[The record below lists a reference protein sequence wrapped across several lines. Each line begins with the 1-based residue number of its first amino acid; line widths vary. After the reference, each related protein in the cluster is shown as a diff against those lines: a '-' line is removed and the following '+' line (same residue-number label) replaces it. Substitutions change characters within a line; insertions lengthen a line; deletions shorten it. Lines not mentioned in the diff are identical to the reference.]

1 MRFLH
6 LHSTFDTGGKEWRSV
21 ALMRALGIEIEHHI
35 VSAMPQAY
43 GACALIGPDVRWRVR
58 EDFPPLAGTPTPAR
72 LWALGQAISEGGYD
86 LVLSYNW
93 GAMDAV
99 LANRLF
105 AHRPLVH
112 HEDGFNADEAAGSK
126 IHRDWWRRVALEA
139 AHYLVVPSQSLQAI
153 ATSRWGQEDT
163 RVVTIANGIDVARM
177 DAAVVTPCQFRRVAG
192 EWIIGTLAGL
202 RPVKNLTRMVRIFAH
217 LRSLSDQPMRLVIA
231 GQGSEAQNIMACAQ
245 ALGVAE
251 HVLLDGFHTDTGA
264 FLAGLDLFALTSDSE
279 QFPIAL
285 VEAMATGLAAV
296 ASDVGDVRQI
306 VAPQNLPFI
315 HPPTE
320 EAAMAQS
327 WLQLLQ
333 DAEAR
338 RRIGQANAARVRA
351 HYRFEDMVAR
361 YRALYMA
368 AMA

>member
-58 EDFPPLAGTPTPAR
+58 EDFPPLAGTPTPTR
-72 LWALGQAISEGGYD
+72 LWALGQAIAEGGYD

-93 GAMDAV
+93 GAMDGV

-105 AHRPLVH
+105 ARRPLVH
-112 HEDGFNADEAAGSK
+112 HEDGFNADEAQGSK
-126 IHRDWWRRVALEA
+126 AHRDWWRRMALEA
-139 AHYLVVPSQSLQAI
+139 AHYLVVPSQSLQNI

-163 RVVTIANGIDVARM
+163 RVVTIANGIDVAHM
-177 DAAVVTPCQFRRVAG
+177 ESASIAPCQFRRSA
-192 EWIIGTLAGL
+192 EEFIIGTLAGL
-202 RPVKNLTRMVRIFAH
+202 RPVKNLTRMVRIFAQ
-217 LRSLSDQPMRLVIA
+217 LRAQTDRPVRLVIA
-231 GQGSEAQNIMACAQ
+231 GEGGEAENILQTAQ
-245 ALGVAE
+245 ALGVADD
-251 HVLLDGFHTDTGA
+251 VLLAGFHRNTGA

-296 ASDVGDVRQI
+296 ASDVGDVQHI
-306 VAPQNLPFI
+306 VSQENQRFI
-315 HPPTE
+315 FAPTE
-320 EAAMAQS
+320 EKSM
-327 WLQLLQ
+327 
-333 DAEAR
+333 AEAWALLMR
-338 RRIGQANAARVRA
+338 DAPLRHRIGQANAARVRA
-351 HYRFEDMVAR
+351 HYRFEDMVTR